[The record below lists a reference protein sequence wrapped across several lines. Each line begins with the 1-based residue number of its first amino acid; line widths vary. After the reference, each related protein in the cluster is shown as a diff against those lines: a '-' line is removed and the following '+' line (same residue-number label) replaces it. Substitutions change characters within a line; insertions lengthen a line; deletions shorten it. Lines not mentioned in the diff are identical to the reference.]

1 MRHKLVALLLL
12 MMMLA
17 FAQAA
22 AAYQKGEKMKQE
34 FFNAI
39 TQGDVAKVKELLKAD
54 PQLARAQDEKGTS
67 AILKA
72 TYYRKAEVLAAL
84 LATGVE
90 LNIFEAAAT
99 GQTERVRALLK
110 QDKALANR
118 FGADGFAP
126 LSLAVFFGQR
136 ETVEVLLAGGAE
148 VNAASREAMKV
159 TSLHSAAA
167 ARQLE
172 IARVLLAHGANV
184 NARQADS
191 GFTPL
196 HEAAANGDR
205 ELAKLLLEKGAD
217 LNAKMKDGKTP
228 LTFALSRSQ
237 PELAAFLRERGAV
250 Q

>member
-1 MRHKLVALLLL
+1 MKFKPAMLAALL
-12 MMMLA
+12 A
-17 FAQAA
+17 TAGFAQTAF
-22 AAYQKGEKMKQE
+22 AYQKGEKMSQE
-34 FFNAI
+34 FFSAV
-39 TQGDVAKVKELLKAD
+39 TRGDAAKVKEMLKAD
-54 PQLARAQDEKGTS
+54 AQLARAKDEKGAS

-72 TYYRKAEVLAAL
+72 VYYRKPEVVAVL

-99 GQTERVRALLK
+99 GQTERARALLK
-110 QDKALANR
+110 QDAALANT

-126 LSLAVFFGQR
+126 LSLAVFFGHR
-136 ETVEVLLAGGAE
+136 ETVEALLAGGAE
-148 VNAASREAMKV
+148 VNVASRETMKV
-159 TSLHSAAA
+159 TPLHSAAA

-172 IARVLLAHGANV
+172 IARLLLAHGANV

-196 HEAAANGDR
+196 HEAAANGDL

-217 LNAKMKDGKTP
+217 INAKMTDGKTP
-228 LTFALSRSQ
+228 LAFAVSRGQS
-237 PELAAFLRERGAV
+237 ELAALLRERGAV